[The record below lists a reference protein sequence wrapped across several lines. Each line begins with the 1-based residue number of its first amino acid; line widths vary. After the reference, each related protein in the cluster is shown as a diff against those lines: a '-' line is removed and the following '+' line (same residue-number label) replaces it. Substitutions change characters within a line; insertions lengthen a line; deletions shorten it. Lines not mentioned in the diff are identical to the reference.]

1 MNIVAISGNLTR
13 DPEVRHTNNNM
24 AIASFSIAINRP
36 PKKDGTE
43 GGADFPRV
51 TVFGNQAEN
60 CQSFLKRGSKVIV
73 VGKIQTGSY
82 EKDGQ
87 KIYTTDVI
95 ADRVEFIGRPA
106 EANVANDQNTI
117 DYSNKQA
124 VNAAHNQNVVN
135 FKNQQA
141 SNAWKEV
148 DDDDIPF

>member
-13 DPEVRHTNNNM
+13 DPEVRYTNEQL
-24 AIASFSIAINRP
+24 AIATFSIAINRP
-36 PKKDGTE
+36 PKKDGTD

-51 TVFGNQAEN
+51 TVFGRQAEN
-60 CQSFLKRGSKVIV
+60 CQRFLKRGSKVIV

-87 KIYTTDVI
+87 RVYTTDVI

-106 EANVANDQNTI
+106 EANVAHEKDTNDYLNQH
-117 DYSNKQA
+117 A
-124 VNAAHNQNVVN
+124 ANAAQTQSVVN
-135 FKNQQA
+135 FQNQQA
-141 SNAWKEV
+141 TNAWKEV